1 MKIYRGQRP
10 ADDQIGDCRVYV
22 IEGEH
27 SRPLYHV
34 KLHSDAL
41 EWSYAGSGP
50 ADTALSILADYFGER
65 PTREQLRQGRC
76 RCWRYHQAFKFA
88 FIAPAD
94 PSGFTITL
102 EQIAAW
108 LKKQEADDDDANA

>member
-1 MKIYRGQRP
+1 MKIYQGQRP
-10 ADDQIGDCRVYV
+10 ADDTRSVGDGRVVV
-22 IEGEH
+22 IENGR

-65 PTREQLRQGRC
+65 PTSKQLYHGQC
-76 RCWRYHQAFKFA
+76 QCWRYHQTFKWA
-88 FIAPAD
+88 LIAPA
-94 PSGFTITL
+94 PHEGFTITE
-102 EQIAAW
+102 EQIATW
-108 LKKQEADDDDANA
+108 LKEQEQEEREA